1 MSASSGKKFDATS
14 FEKDVQNGVIEC
26 WVGSMAMQLPVAIE
40 QIDFDGT
47 AQGRAISDADDG
59 VLKIGT
65 GLAIP
70 KTKLDDL
77 DRFSNERLEFSAKFT
92 SEPARLQL
100 ELIWN
105 LGKCDQCSLSYASA
119 LLPYL

>member
-1 MSASSGKKFDATS
+1 VQS
-14 FEKDVQNGVIEC
+14 DVVER
-26 WVGSMAMQLPVAIE
+26 WVGSMAMQFPVAIE

-59 VLKIGT
+59 VLKIGA

-70 KTKLDDL
+70 DTKLDDL
-77 DRFSNERLEFSAKFT
+77 DRFSSERLEFSAKFT

-100 ELIWN
+100 ELVWN
-105 LGKCDQCSLSYASA
+105 LGKRDQWSLAHARRLAPHLGVAIDPMHS
-119 LLPYL
+119 